1 VNGADRL
8 VPENL
13 PWMIVALVLVAGMP
27 GGGWAQ
33 SLNIGGANSN
43 SPMEVFADEGIEWE
57 QDRKVFTARGNARAV
72 RGEVEVT
79 ADLLRAYYREKPGGG
94 SDIWRLDAEGNVK
107 VSSPGETAFGDSAI
121 YDLDNAILVLTGR
134 KVRFV
139 TAEDEI
145 TADRQLEYWEA
156 KQMAVAR
163 GNAYAVRGNKKLR
176 ADVLSAHFR
185 KDKSGKTKIYRVDAF
200 DNVYIVAEQD
210 TITADRGVYNVE
222 SGIATLTGSVKLSR
236 DGNQLNGCSAVV
248 NLNTGISKLKS
259 CANAGTG
266 TSRVQGLFRPGNVKK
281 K

>member
-1 VNGADRL
+1 MNGADRL

-33 SLNIGGANSN
+33 SLNIGGANSK

-107 VSSPGETAFGDSAI
+107 VSSPGETAFGDAAI
-121 YDLDNAILVLTGR
+121 YDIDNAILVLTGR

-163 GNAYAVRGNKKLR
+163 GNAYAVRGKKKLR

-185 KDKSGKTKIYRVDAF
+185 KNKSGRTKIYRVDAF
-200 DNVYIVAEQD
+200 DNVYIVSEKD

-259 CANAGTG
+259 CASAGTG
-266 TSRVQGLFRPGNVKK
+266 TSRVQGLFRSGNVKK

>member
-1 VNGADRL
+1 VTGADRL
-8 VPENL
+8 VPENW
-13 PWMIVALVLVAGMP
+13 PWMIGALVLVAGRP

-33 SLNIGGANSN
+33 SLNIGGANSK

-107 VSSPGETAFGDSAI
+107 VSSPGETAFGDAAI
-121 YDLDNAILVLTGR
+121 YDIDNAILVLTGR

-163 GNAYAVRGNKKLR
+163 GNAYAVRGKKKLR

-185 KDKSGKTKIYRVDAF
+185 KNKSGRTKIYRVDAF
-200 DNVYIVAEQD
+200 DNVYIVSEKD

-259 CANAGTG
+259 CASAGTG
-266 TSRVQGLFRPGNVKK
+266 TSRVQGLFRPGNEKK

>member
-1 VNGADRL
+1 MNGADRL

-27 GGGWAQ
+27 RGGWAQ
-33 SLNIGGANSN
+33 SLNIGGANSK

-107 VSSPGETAFGDSAI
+107 VSSPGETAFGDAAI
-121 YDLDNAILVLTGR
+121 YDIDNAILVLTGR

-185 KDKSGKTKIYRVDAF
+185 KNKSGKTKIYRVDAF
-200 DNVYIVAEQD
+200 DNVYIVSEQD

-259 CANAGTG
+259 CASAGTG